1 MKKFLVTGGAGFIG
15 SHLVDALLAQGHSV
29 VVLDDCSTGRLENIY
44 PSYTEGSGQLPQRE
58 GLSFVKG
65 SVADQDLVLQC
76 LEGVSGCFHLAARLG
91 MVVCKDDWVGTHLI
105 NLTATISL
113 FDALQKFYQQTGR
126 RIPVVYASSCAV
138 YGDFGGTILEEGL
151 KPEPLSAYGAD
162 KLGCELH
169 AKIAQVIYNIP
180 TVGLRFFN
188 VYGPRQRPD
197 TIDSGVIPI
206 FIERIKKGLPITV
219 FGTGE
224 QTRDFVHVSDVVR
237 HCLHFMETLDP
248 TAAIF
253 NVCTGQATSINQL
266 INKLEALS
274 GQTVLVE
281 HGGLRAGD
289 VMAALGDPAKAT
301 AAGVSSLVSFDDG
314 LRALWEFQG

>member
-15 SHLVDALLAQGHSV
+15 SHLVDALLDQGHSV
-29 VVLDDCSTGRLENIY
+29 VVLDDFSTGRLENIY
-44 PSYTEGSGQLPQRE
+44 PDYTEESGQIPTRE

-65 SVADQDLVLQC
+65 SVADQALVLQC

-113 FDALQKFYQQTGR
+113 FDALQKYYQQTGQ

-138 YGDFGGTILEEGL
+138 YGDFGETILEEGL
-151 KPEPLSAYGAD
+151 KAEPLSAYGAD

-206 FIERIKKGLPITV
+206 FIERIKKGLPLTV
-219 FGTGE
+219 YGSGE
-224 QTRDFVHVSDVVR
+224 QTRDFVHVTDVVR
-237 HCLHFMETLDP
+237 HCLHFMETIEHA
-248 TAAIF
+248 AAIF

-266 INKLEALS
+266 IKKLEALS

-281 HGGLRAGD
+281 RGGLRAGD
-289 VMAALGDPAKAT
+289 VMAALGDPKKAKA
-301 AAGVSSLVSFDDG
+301 AGISSLVSFDAG
-314 LRALWEFQG
+314 LGALWEFQG